1 MMKRYALALT
11 LMVGLVCGGIAV
23 AEKVSME
30 GVKCLVAASKDAKVD
45 NAVDYR
51 DGKVYFCCQNCPKA
65 FEKDKAKFATKA
77 NHQLVATKQYEQGGC
92 PYSGAKL
99 DPSTA
104 IEIAGTKVAFCCNNC
119 KGKAEKMKD
128 DEKLESVF
136 SDKSFE
142 KGKFA
147 KVAVK

>member
-1 MMKRYALALT
+1 MKRYALALT
-11 LMVGLVCGGIAV
+11 LMVAFVCGGIAV

-30 GVKCLVAASKDAKVD
+30 GIKCLVAGAKDAKAE
-45 NAVDYR
+45 NSVDYLE
-51 DGKVYFCCQNCPKA
+51 GKVYFCCQNCPKA

-77 NHQLVATKQYEQGGC
+77 NYQLAATKQYEQGVC
-92 PYSGAKL
+92 PYTGKKL
-99 DPSTA
+99 DSSTA

-136 SDKSFE
+136 SEKAFE

-147 KVAVK
+147 KVAKK